1 MIKKEKLLKVLT
13 ELSGK
18 KGIKMTD
25 KLESLGLD
33 SLAMITMIINL
44 EDAFEVELDEKD
56 MNPYNF
62 ETVKDVLNMVD
73 KY

>member
-44 EDAFEVELDEKD
+44 EDAFEVEFDEKD

>member
-1 MIKKEKLLKVLT
+1 MTKKEKLLKVLT

-33 SLAMITMIINL
+33 SLAMITMIINI
-44 EDAFEVELDEKD
+44 EEAFEVELDEKD

-62 ETVKDVLNMVD
+62 ETVKDVLNMVN